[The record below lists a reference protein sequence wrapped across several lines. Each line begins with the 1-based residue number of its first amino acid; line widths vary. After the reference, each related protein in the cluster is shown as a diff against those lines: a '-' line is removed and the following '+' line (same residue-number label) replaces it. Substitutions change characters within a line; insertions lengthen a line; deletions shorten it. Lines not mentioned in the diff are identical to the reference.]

1 MTHLHAL
8 GAAVVLA
15 VTPVHGQTS
24 GCYPSLSGGYS
35 CSTPTMTYQV
45 QPTAL
50 PGQWAISGQ
59 DNNGKLYGCVA
70 QETLTG
76 DIISSCQ

>member
-1 MTHLHAL
+1 
-8 GAAVVLA
+8 
-15 VTPVHGQTS
+15 
-24 GCYPSLSGGYS
+24 
-35 CSTPTMTYQV
+35 MTYQV